1 MKQTS
6 SWFTLVE
13 ILIGMTIFS
22 IGLTAVYLLVGTS
35 ISNYIYS
42 RDEVVVS
49 GLLLEQSELIKNI
62 RESNIALYIPWES
75 AKISPSG
82 NSFASWIYMIENDF
96 STGGIMIDQTN
107 GNIQTAPIKLSKVDT
122 TVIPFTTN
130 KEKFEATR
138 LFLDRLGRYTHIDT
152 GTGTQYASYIILK
165 PLGYTGA
172 TGIWTSIEKNGK
184 SQWYIVDTRV
194 IVKNNDTYREY
205 DAKTAITDWVR

>member
-1 MKQTS
+1 MQQNS
-6 SWFTLVE
+6 PWFTLVE

-22 IGLTAVYLLVGTS
+22 IGLTSIYLLVGTS

-62 RESNIALYIPWES
+62 RETNIALYIPWES

-82 NSFASWIYMIENDF
+82 NAFASWVYTIENDF
-96 STGGIMIDQTN
+96 FTGGITIDQTN
-107 GNIQTAPIKLSKVDT
+107 GNILQAPIKLSKIDTT
-122 TVIPFTTN
+122 TVIFGTN
-130 KEKFEATR
+130 KERFESTR
-138 LFLDRLGRYTHIDT
+138 LFLDTLWRYTHRDT

-165 PLGYTGA
+165 PLWYTGS
-172 TGIWTSIEKNGK
+172 TGLWTRLEKDGK
-184 SQWYIVDTRV
+184 PQWYIIDTRV
-194 IVKNNDTYREY
+194 IVQNHDTYREY